1 MIRAELE
8 ELLPARPKRQR
19 RRTVLRAVGPTLVAE
34 LQLKREVNAVLL
46 GAARLIRKNGLPIAE
61 ALKAEMTVD
70 VDLGWFTTLLRNFF
84 QAQFGGSFEARVGHI
99 FSEEEKRHRGGLASA
114 IRASHG
120 IDLSSVF
127 NSRDVRPHVD
137 AAVERSVT
145 NIRGIGD
152 ETVKRITNT
161 IVNSASKGERSTTIA
176 KELAED
182 LGISSKRAKFIAR
195 NEVATLNG
203 TLNKVRQKQVG
214 IEKYVWSTS
223 LDERVRPE
231 HQEREGETFSWS
243 DPPADGHPGEPINC
257 RCVARAII
265 PGLDD

>member
-8 ELLPARPKRQR
+8 ELLPKRPPRQR
-19 RRTVLRAVGPTLVAE
+19 RRTVLRAIGPTLVAE
-34 LQLKREVNAVLL
+34 LQLKREVNAILL
-46 GAARLIRKNGLPIAE
+46 GAARLIRKNGLLIAE
-61 ALKAEMTVD
+61 NLKTQMTVD
-70 VDLGWFTTLLRNFF
+70 VDLGWFTTLLRNYFV
-84 QAQFGGSFEARVGHI
+84 AQFGASFAERVGHI
-99 FSEEEKRHRGGLASA
+99 FSEEEKRHRSGLASA
-114 IRASHG
+114 IKASHG
-120 IDLSSVF
+120 IDLSAVF
-127 NSRDVRPHVD
+127 ASRDVRPHLD
-137 AAVERSVT
+137 AAIERSVT
-145 NIRGIGD
+145 NIQGIGD
-152 ETVKRITNT
+152 ETVKRVANT
-161 IVNSASKGERSTTIA
+161 IVNGASKGARSTTIA

-203 TLNKVRQKQVG
+203 ALNKVRQKQVG